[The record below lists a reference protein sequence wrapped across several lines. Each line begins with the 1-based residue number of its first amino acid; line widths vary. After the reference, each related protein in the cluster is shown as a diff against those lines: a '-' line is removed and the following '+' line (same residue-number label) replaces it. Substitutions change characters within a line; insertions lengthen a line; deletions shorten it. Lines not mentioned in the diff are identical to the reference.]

1 MVELKLEKLWFVSR
15 DFHYF
20 LFIKLVTVIVLVE
33 EEKVKMPFLK
43 VKLPGEQTELT
54 EKEEVMFKLHVHY
67 LSRQIRNLMYLHTTC
82 KVLQ

>member
-1 MVELKLEKLWFVSR
+1 MVELRLEKLWFVSR

-20 LFIKLVTVIVLVE
+20 LFIKLVIVLVE

-43 VKLPGEQTELT
+43 LKLPGEQTELT
-54 EKEEVMFKLHVHY
+54 EKEEEVMFKLHVHY